1 MREDVDYSKTIVSRR
16 SFLKLAGILAGGAAL
31 GGLNIKYDD
40 KEKTH
45 NILKNKPNNKE
56 VERLTQKDNIAQIIE
71 YIKNK
76 YNCEIIFP
84 DSYTQGEKTNEWQKN
99 EIDIFKNT
107 LDELPETL
115 TKNPN
120 FPKVIYLFKVSEQE
134 RYSYNGLVQSAY
146 GNREI
151 FIAISDIFEEDKIA
165 IGIERQMFVTQGE
178 SLSGSITHEIT
189 HSFLEAY
196 PKIFDEWIK
205 KFFWYQNLNGSWSN
219 LYPENII
226 PQANAE
232 MSPEEDFAVS
242 VSVYQH
248 NRTLLSKDR
257 IEFLEKYIFVTKKD
271 PSL

>member
-1 MREDVDYSKTIVSRR
+1 MREDDEYSTTTISRR

-31 GGLNIKYDD
+31 GGINIESDD
-40 KEKTH
+40 TEKTH
-45 NILKNKPNNKE
+45 NILKNKPNTKDLEQLAQKE
-56 VERLTQKDNIAQIIE
+56 NIAQIVE

-84 DSYTQGEKTNEWQKN
+84 DSYTQGEKTIEWKKN
-99 EIDIFKNT
+99 EINIFKDT

-120 FPKVIYLFKVSEQE
+120 FPKIIYLFKVSEQE
-134 RYSYNGLVQSAY
+134 RYSYNGLVQSGY

-178 SLSGSITHEIT
+178 YLSGSIAHEIA

-205 KFFWYQNLNGSWSN
+205 KFYWYQNLNGSWSN

-232 MSPEEDFAVS
+232 ISPEEDFAVS
-242 VSVYQH
+242 VSVYYH
-248 NRTLLSKDR
+248 NRALLSKDR
-257 IEFLEKYIFVTKKD
+257 IEFLEKYIFAQKKG
-271 PSL
+271 L